1 MDNGADSYRR
11 FLEGDESALTALVT
25 AYRPGLRGYLNGIVH
40 DWDLADDLTQETF
53 VKLCLKKPRD
63 KGTAS
68 FKTWLYTIGR
78 RTALDYLRRNK
89 IAGVPLEDCF
99 SLADDDTPESAVL
112 RTQTNERL
120 YAALGTLQP
129 QHRQLLYLIYFPHIT
144 QVSERFSCSKGMHL
158 LVALNSSLTLSSHS
172 WHPHHIA
179 LTKPFVSL
187 KLSANSSLL

>member
-25 AYRPGLRGYLNGIVH
+25 AFRPGLRGYLNGIVH

-78 RTALDYLRRNK
+78 RTALDYLRRQK
-89 IAGVPLEDCF
+89 RTREEPLEDCF

-112 RTQTNERL
+112 RAQTNERL
-120 YAALGTLQP
+120 YAALQSLQP
-129 QHRQLLYLIYFPHIT
+129 QHRQLLYLIYFEAFTPAQAAKILHKSSRS
-144 QVSERFSCSKGMHL
+144 VSSQLYRAKE
-158 LVALNSSLTLSSHS
+158 ALRRVLREET
-172 WHPHHIA
+172 I
-179 LTKPFVSL
+179 FDED
-187 KLSANSSLL
+187 

>member
-1 MDNGADSYRR
+1 MDNGANSYRR

-89 IAGVPLEDCF
+89 TAGIPLEDCF

-129 QHRQLLYLIYFPHIT
+129 QHRQLLYLIYFEAFTPAQAAKILHKSSRS
-144 QVSERFSCSKGMHL
+144 VSSQLYRAKE
-158 LVALNSSLTLSSHS
+158 ALRR
-172 WHPHHIA
+172 A
-179 LTKPFVSL
+179 LGEEALFDED
-187 KLSANSSLL
+187 